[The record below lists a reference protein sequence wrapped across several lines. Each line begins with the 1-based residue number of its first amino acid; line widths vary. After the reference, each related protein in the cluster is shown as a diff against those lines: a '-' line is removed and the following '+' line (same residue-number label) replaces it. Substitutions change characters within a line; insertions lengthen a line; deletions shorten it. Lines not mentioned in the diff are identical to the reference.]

1 MSEATNVFVL
11 VRLTAARM
19 MEMTLHN
26 AKASQTLCLLA
37 SLNVGNSNL
46 HVDGKVER
54 GCYGYAT
61 SVSRSVR

>member
-1 MSEATNVFVL
+1 
-11 VRLTAARM
+11 M

-37 SLNVGNSNL
+37 SLNVGNSKL
-46 HVDGKVER
+46 HVNGKVER